1 MLSSVDFFFDD
12 RQQGLRPC
20 VGYNGSAPRL
30 RLFDLETC
38 FREGLPDPTQRPF
51 DHGAALTLALDAE
64 DAVKATVMEA
74 LETGADVVRV
84 HPVPSCALTDGN
96 AGLEIGRAHV

>member
-1 MLSSVDFFFDD
+1 MRTKQYVQNSSLVESA
-12 RQQGLRPC
+12 RQG
-20 VGYNGSAPRL
+20 PRL

-96 AGLEIGRAHV
+96 AGLAERKTASAS